1 MPRPDIPQGG
11 IGPRHGRQRRFFPGL
26 LRSRR
31 QEAPPAVRYLDK
43 YQNVRYFAIL
53 LRRPDGNPDRAESKG
68 ITGRETLTAR
78 IITLVTDYGT
88 SDHLVGTLKGVILNI
103 NPEAKIVDI
112 NHHVAPYDVL
122 DGALTIGAAY
132 RYFPPRTIHVVVVD
146 PGVGTQRR
154 PLLVAGETQY
164 FIAPDNGVLSMVY
177 EKEASVSV
185 RHITADHYFLNPIS
199 STFHGRDIFA
209 PAAGWL
215 SKGSQTAS
223 FGEEVT
229 DYVRFALPKPKA
241 SGNALKGVVL
251 RVDNFGNLM
260 TNLTMEDL
268 PPAMTAEGKIKLH
281 IDGKEIHQ
289 LAQTYAQGAPGEPF
303 AIPGSSGFLEISVHR
318 GNAARALGVHR
329 GAEVTLDL
337 A

>member
-1 MPRPDIPQGG
+1 MAMMSGQGFNRVLKKRSKSSFSAKRDSSARHPARRDRPSAWQPKALFPRPVKA
-11 IGPRHGRQRRFFPGL
+11 
-26 LRSRR
+26 RR

-43 YQNVRYFAIL
+43 YRNVRYFAIL
-53 LRRPDGNPDRAESKG
+53 LRRPHGNPERSRKVSRG
-68 ITGRETLTAR
+68 ETPLTAR
-78 IITLVTDYGT
+78 IITLTTDYGT

-122 DGALTIGAAY
+122 DGALSIGAAY
-132 RYFPPRTIHVVVVD
+132 RYFPARTIHVVVVD

-185 RHITADHYFLNPIS
+185 RHIPAAPYFLNPIS

-215 SKGSQTAS
+215 SQGSPTAS
-223 FGEEVT
+223 LGEGGGG
-229 DYVRFALPKPKA
+229 YVRFALPTTQT
-241 SGNALKGVVL
+241 SGHAPHGVMRSLVQISE
-251 RVDNFGNLM
+251 LM
-260 TNLTMEDL
+260 
-268 PPAMTAEGKIKLH
+268 I
-281 IDGKEIHQ
+281 
-289 LAQTYAQGAPGEPF
+289 
-303 AIPGSSGFLEISVHR
+303 
-318 GNAARALGVHR
+318 
-329 GAEVTLDL
+329 TL
-337 A
+337 

>member
-1 MPRPDIPQGG
+1 M
-11 IGPRHGRQRRFFPGL
+11 
-26 LRSRR
+26 
-31 QEAPPAVRYLDK
+31 RYLDK
-43 YQNVRYFAIL
+43 YRNVRYFAIL
-53 LRRPDGNPDRAESKG
+53 LRRPHGNPERSRKVSRG
-68 ITGRETLTAR
+68 ETPLTAR
-78 IITLVTDYGT
+78 IITLTTDYGT

-122 DGALTIGAAY
+122 DGALSIGAAY
-132 RYFPPRTIHVVVVD
+132 RYFPARTIHVVVVD

-209 PAAGWL
+209 PAAAWL

-281 IDGKEIHQ
+281 IDGKEVRQ

-303 AIPGSSGFLEISVHR
+303 AIPGSSGFLEISLHK